1 MVLKI
6 RDGFVTNSSSTNFI
20 IISKKELSHEYLY
33 KKLGFDKTSKIMSF
47 GSELSTDLLSGAESG
62 VRWFDV
68 EKIDYDTVLE
78 IFGEKTARKYEELT
92 QKGFYTYLGHINSD
106 DSCLTSFMTTDRF
119 EIDNKDFYMNG
130 LNCAW

>member
-1 MVLKI
+1 MP
-6 RDGFVTNSSSTNFI
+6 
-20 IISKKELSHEYLY
+20 
-33 KKLGFDKTSKIMSF
+33 LGSD
-47 GSELSTDLLSGAESG
+47 LSTDILRGVESG

-78 IFGEKTARKYEELT
+78 IFGEETAKKYKELT

-119 EIDNKDFYMNG
+119 EINDRDFYMNG
-130 LNCAW
+130 LNCGW

>member
-1 MVLKI
+1 MKI
-6 RDGFVTNSSSTNFI
+6 RDGFVTNSSSTNYI
-20 IISKKELSHEYLY
+20 IISKKELTHDYLY
-33 KKLGFDKTSKIMSF
+33 KKLGFSKSSKILSL
-47 GSELSTDLLSGAESG
+47 GSDLTTDLLSGTESG

-78 IFGEKTARKYEELT
+78 IFGEETAKKYKELT

-119 EIDNKDFYMNG
+119 EIVDKDFYMNG
-130 LNCAW
+130 LNCGW

>member
-1 MVLKI
+1 MKI
-6 RDGFVTNSSSTNFI
+6 RDGFVTNSSSTNYI
-20 IISKKELSHEYLY
+20 IISKKELTHEYLY
-33 KKLGFDKTSKIMSF
+33 KKLGFSKTSRMMPL
-47 GSELSTDLLSGAESG
+47 GSDLSTDILRGVESG

-78 IFGEKTARKYEELT
+78 IFGEETAKKYKELT

-119 EIDNKDFYMNG
+119 EINDRDFYMNG
-130 LNCAW
+130 LNCGW